1 MKKPAWQSRKFLV
14 TIIGAISLLTNEIWG
29 INLNVEVLATIAVIL
44 VTYVAAESYID
55 SKK

>member
-44 VTYVAAESYID
+44 VTYVASESYID

>member
-29 INLNVEVLATIAVIL
+29 ISLPVEALATMAVVIIA
-44 VTYVAAESYID
+44 YVVSESYID
-55 SKK
+55 SRK

>member
-1 MKKPAWQSRKFLV
+1 MRKPAWQSRKLWVSVIGPIAMLV
-14 TIIGAISLLTNEIWG
+14 NEIWG
-29 INLNVEVLATIAVIL
+29 ISLPVEVLATIAVIL

>member
-1 MKKPAWQSRKFLV
+1 MRKPAWQSRKLWVSVIGPIAVLV
-14 TIIGAISLLTNEIWG
+14 NEIWG
-29 INLNVEVLATIAVIL
+29 ISLPVEVLATIAVIL